1 MGWEV
6 SMGSTRRKFSRE
18 FKLEAVRMV
27 TEGGYSAQQ
36 VARDLEI
43 RPEMLRRWRRQFEE
57 DPEQSFPGV
66 GQRKVRE
73 EEMWRLRRDLERVTM
88 ERDILKNPLVRR
100 RTSCSTRNSVLDKL
114 SSSGEA
120 TVRLLVLC

>member
-1 MGWEV
+1 MGNV
-6 SMGSTRRKFSRE
+6 RRKFSRE

-27 TEGGYSAQQ
+27 TEGGYSAPQ

-43 RPEMLRRWRRQFEE
+43 RPEMLRRWRRQFEK

-66 GQRKVRE
+66 GQRKARE

-88 ERDILKNPLVRR
+88 ERDILKKALGIVSDRQR
-100 RTSCSTRNSVLDKL
+100 
-114 SSSGEA
+114 
-120 TVRLLVLC
+120 

>member
-1 MGWEV
+1 
-6 SMGSTRRKFSRE
+6 MGSTRRKFSRE

-36 VARDLEI
+36 VARDLDI
-43 RPEMLRRWRRQFEE
+43 RPEMLRRWRRRLEE
-57 DPEQSFPGV
+57 DPQEAFPGV
-66 GQRKVRE
+66 GQRKVRA
-73 EEMWRLRRDLERVTM
+73 MSRCGSLRRDLERVTM